1 MLRAMEPV
9 DPSRSVSRR
18 RIIAVSGSHA
28 TEREEALAGEEP
40 LEIRACGPG
49 QDPVSIAVT
58 MRTPGDE
65 VALAAGFLVSEGL
78 VVPPD
83 LTGARVEVGD
93 PAAMAQP
100 ENEITVRLA
109 QPFDASRVASRNFV
123 ATASCGICGKA
134 SVDDVVQ
141 RCEALPDG
149 PFIDRA
155 TLLGLPA
162 VMRQAQEVFASTGG
176 LHASALFTAEGQLR
190 ALREDVGRHNALDK
204 LIGAMALTGELPL
217 HGSVLLVSG
226 RVSFEIVQKAAMA
239 GLPILAAVSAPT
251 DLAVTTAERLRM
263 TLVGFLRGERFNIY
277 TGRERIDLTL

>member
-1 MLRAMEPV
+1 VEPV

-28 TEREEALAGEEP
+28 TEREEALVGEEP

-141 RCEALPDG
+141 RCDALPDG
-149 PFIDRA
+149 PLIDRA

-204 LIGAMALTGELPL
+204 LIGAMALAGGLPL

-277 TGRERIDLTL
+277 TGRERIDLAR